1 MHIAIGYNWFV
12 TAAGY
17 HIERALRALGHQV
30 TYVGL
35 PCATRA
41 GYDSGVN
48 LVEALAA
55 LPQPVDLY
63 LWIDPAGRYFPIG
76 IEELSIPTACY
87 LIDVHLGSWRPQ
99 AARFFDVV
107 FLAQKD
113 YVTIYQDLLGHG
125 QVHWLPL
132 GAAGDV
138 HRPLGL
144 PRIYEVGFVGNL
156 SRAHKETARARRLR
170 LIAAQFR
177 TNDFYRFYTPDQVG
191 QVYNQARIVFN
202 TSIAGDVTMRVF
214 EASACGAMVLTDATA
229 NGLETLFSLGQEIIT
244 YDDDA
249 DLLDKTRYYLAH
261 EEERAAIA
269 AAGQRRTLGE
279 HLYTHRAA
287 QLVEAMAQPDLARL
301 APLRSASPRERW
313 RARQTIYTHLHMLDA
328 LLDVAR
334 AQELGPLG
342 RAWAAAPCLLRRL
355 MR

>member
-35 PCATRA
+35 PCAQRA
-41 GYDSGVN
+41 GYDSDVN

-63 LWIDPAGRYFPIG
+63 LWVDPAGRYFPAG

-113 YVTIYQDLLGHG
+113 YAPIYQDVLGHG

-132 GAAGDV
+132 GAAEDV
-138 HRPLGL
+138 HRPLKL

-156 SRAHKETARARRLR
+156 SRAHRETARARRLR
-170 LIAAQFR
+170 LIAEQFR
-177 TNDFYRFYTPDQVG
+177 TNDFYRYYTPDQVG
-191 QVYNQARIVFN
+191 QVYNQSRIVFN

-214 EASACGAMVLTDATA
+214 EGSACGALVLTDATS
-229 NGLETLFSLGQEIIT
+229 NGLELLFRVGQEIVT
-244 YDDDA
+244 YNNDA
-249 DLLDKTRYYLAH
+249 DLLDKIRYYLAH
-261 EEERAAIA
+261 EEECAAIA

-287 QLVEAMAQPDLARL
+287 RLLEIMTASGLARL
-301 APLRSASPRERW
+301 APMRSANPRERW
-313 RARQTIYTHLHMLDA
+313 RARQTVYTRLHMLDA
-328 LLDVAR
+328 LIDASR
-334 AQELGPLG
+334 AHGLGLLE
-342 RAWAAAPCLLRRL
+342 RAWTVAPCMLRRML
-355 MR
+355 R